1 LTAGNPMHIL
11 FVVPGW
17 PKGSFWDV
25 IRFRFPPLAIPTLCA
40 LTPREHRIS
49 FVDESIAAL
58 DPELTPDLVA
68 ITAMTP
74 LAPRAYEIADHYRAR
89 GVPVIL
95 GGIHVSNL
103 PGEAAAH
110 ADAVVVGEADEIWA
124 DILADAAAGRLRPR
138 YAQPAYTRMELLP
151 PADRS
156 HYPRGRYFF
165 ENIVQTTRGC
175 PHKCEFCTVTAFL
188 GGTYRTRPIPSVLAE
203 LDSLQR
209 APGYVF
215 FGDDNIA
222 AKPEHFQA
230 LLTQLSGRRLRW
242 ICQAPIAVAS
252 DQALLGRM
260 ARAGCHGIFIGLESL
275 NQENL
280 AVMGKHRSVA
290 ASYRESIRRIH
301 DHGIGVYGSFIFG
314 YDHDTPDVFDQFLD
328 FANAVSLDG
337 AFLPVLTPF
346 PGTRIHQRLAGEG
359 RILTSDWRRYDM
371 ATVVYRPAKMTVD
384 ELQEGFWKVNKG
396 FYSLTSTLRRL
407 FRPSSLLRRSNIIFM
422 PMNFGHIPAVRK
434 ACRLSRRTPPVT
446 DHAL

>member
-1 LTAGNPMHIL
+1 MHIL
-11 FVVPGW
+11 YVVPGW

-25 IRFRFPPLAIPTLCA
+25 IHFRFPPLAIPTLCA
-40 LTPREHRIS
+40 LTPPGHRIS
-49 FVDESIAAL
+49 FVDESIGAL
-58 DPELTPDLVA
+58 DPDLTPDLVA

-89 GVPVIL
+89 GIPVIL

-103 PGEAAAH
+103 PDEAAAH
-110 ADAVVVGEADEIWA
+110 ADAVVVGEADEIWPA
-124 DILADAAAGRLRPR
+124 ILADAAAGRLRPR
-138 YAQPAYTRMELLP
+138 YKQDAYTRMERLP

-188 GGTYRTRPIPSVLAE
+188 GGTYRTRPVENVLAE
-203 LDSLQR
+203 LETLTR

-222 AKPEHFQA
+222 AKPDHFEE
-230 LLTQLSGRRLRW
+230 LLTRLAGRRLRW
-242 ICQAPIAVAS
+242 LCQAPIAVTKVPG
-252 DQALLGRM
+252 LLGRM

-275 NQENL
+275 NQDNL
-280 AVMGKHRSVA
+280 AAMGKRQSVA
-290 ASYRESIRRIH
+290 ATYKESIGRIH

-328 FANAVSLDG
+328 FANGVSLDG

-346 PGTRIHQRLAGEG
+346 PGTRIHQRLAAEG

-371 ATVVYRPAKMTVD
+371 ATVVYKPAKMSV
-384 ELQEGFWKVNKG
+384 EALQEGFWKVNKG
-396 FYSLTSTLRRL
+396 FYSLGSTLRRL
-407 FRPSSLLRRSNIIFM
+407 FRPSALRRRSNIIFM

-434 ACRLSRRTPPVT
+434 ACRLSRRNPPVVP
-446 DHAL
+446 HAF